1 MSHFI
6 KLLLIILT
14 ILYNFY
20 LHSQSTELKEKYKL
34 TNKYFKEKKYKE
46 AIYSNENALQL
57 SINEFGKNHLTTATL
72 YENKGRLLLELNNFS
87 EAEVQ
92 FRKVLEIRNILL
104 EDYNPDVAEALDYL
118 ALSLRKQN
126 KLNEAIS
133 EHNKVLNIMG
143 NIIANNPGQISELS
157 RRSALY
163 RARAYQTKGQL
174 LIREGNYNDAKGN
187 FKIAKKIF
195 ERTLG
200 KNKKE
205 LDNIIMEIKKLNEIR
220 K

>member
-205 LDNIIMEIKKLNEIR
+205 LDNIITEIKKLNEIR

>member
-6 KLLLIILT
+6 KLLFIILT

-20 LHSQSTELKEKYKL
+20 LHSQSIELKEKYKL

-205 LDNIIMEIKKLNEIR
+205 LDNIITEIKKLNEMG

>member
-6 KLLLIILT
+6 KLLFIILT

-20 LHSQSTELKEKYKL
+20 LHSQSIELKEKYKL

-87 EAEVQ
+87 EAEAQ

-205 LDNIIMEIKKLNEIR
+205 LDNIITEIKKLNEMG

>member
-87 EAEVQ
+87 EAEAQ

-104 EDYNPDVAEALDYL
+104 ENYNPDVAEALDYL

-205 LDNIIMEIKKLNEIR
+205 LDNIITEIKKLNEIG

>member
-87 EAEVQ
+87 EAEAQ

-205 LDNIIMEIKKLNEIR
+205 LDNIITEIKKLNEMG